1 MEHSV
6 EQNQSFLL
14 SESEQQPEQEHEH
27 EQEQQ
32 NQGEELPVE
41 KKMET
46 NTTIVSAE
54 AIAGQPDGF
63 VYNGI
68 IKWFNSKSG
77 YGFITFTSDIENI
90 KDRDIFVHHSKIN
103 VSDKIY
109 RYLCDGEKV
118 TFSVCKSEANNTK
131 HQYQASGVKGDGSSL
146 ICEHQISRNNNDNNR
161 FGRGGGGRKN
171 GSGYRVNQFSSRNNN
186 NNNGSGNNG
195 NSNSE
200 WKFVTRRR

>member
-14 SESEQQPEQEHEH
+14 GEDEKQQQEEK
-27 EQEQQ
+27 Q
-32 NQGEELPVE
+32 NQGEESQLPPVE
-41 KKMET
+41 TKNET
-46 NTTIVSAE
+46 SATTIVSAE

-77 YGFITFTSDIENI
+77 YGFITFTSNIENI

-131 HQYQASGVKGDGSSL
+131 HQYQASNVKGDGSSL